1 MCLNERCERER
12 NFLIINSIIGNFFKY
27 LCYPRYISCS
37 CLRTKYWFLIFLH
50 NRVGPESPPER
61 KFHFFESIFR
71 MLWHISA
78 IWRDEKRWKKGKH
91 RKISLNFI
99 WLVDLVQ
106 KFCCRKP
113 GPGVRFP
120 LFSCHLKNVPWLVPT
135 LTYQI
140 PFALNIHVTAIKNIS
155 VVNLSFNPIAGREW
169 DMMKNHEKLNT
180 IWSWRRKIR
189 SELLNPFFML
199 SLSDAF
205 LRKRK
210 SANAIWFSFICSRFF
225 IFWFPLDREKL
236 QYPFFMK
243 ANEKHSGLCARNVVN
258 GKCLLHWFNHE
269 WQVLACSKNGFENGE
284 KKNARSQKAK

>member
-1 MCLNERCERER
+1 MPSGKKVP
-12 NFLIINSIIGNFFKY
+12 FLKASFGCFD
-27 LCYPRYISCS
+27 
-37 CLRTKYWFLIFLH
+37 TFLPF
-50 NRVGPESPPER
+50 
-61 KFHFFESIFR
+61 
-71 MLWHISA
+71 
-78 IWRDEKRWKKGKH
+78 DEMKSDGKRQTQK
-91 RKISLNFI
+91 NFI
-99 WLVDLVQ
+99 KLYLTCRSYAKVWLPETRLGSS
-106 KFCCRKP
+106 FS
-113 GPGVRFP
+113 
-120 LFSCHLKNVPWLVPT
+120 LFSCQLKNVSWLAPT

-169 DMMKNHEKLNT
+169 DMMKNHEKLST

-243 ANEKHSGLCARNVVN
+243 ANEKHSGLCARNVVS
-258 GKCLLHWFNHE
+258 GKCLLNGFNHE
-269 WQVLACSKNGFENGE
+269 WQVLACLENGFENGKKIRRVE
-284 KKNARSQKAK
+284 KAARKLFSEVRKKSFFL